1 MAKINPLKLLKGAA
15 KIIGGALGID
25 VAGALEAFDSDDLSP
40 ELQVQLQQYELS
52 LRQLAR
58 DELKD
63 EIDAKVDL
71 MKTEIESGDKF
82 VRRARPT
89 GLYISYLVSLGLAAA
104 LIFQVDID
112 PTAVLVLIGP
122 LMGFSSFYT
131 YSRTQEKKVGRA

>member
-71 MKTEIESGDKF
+71 MKTEIESGDPF

-104 LIFQVDID
+104 LIFGVDLD
-112 PTAVLVLIGP
+112 PAAVLTLIGP
-122 LMGFSSFYT
+122 LMGFSGWYT
-131 YSRTQEKKVGRA
+131 YNRTQEKKVGMA